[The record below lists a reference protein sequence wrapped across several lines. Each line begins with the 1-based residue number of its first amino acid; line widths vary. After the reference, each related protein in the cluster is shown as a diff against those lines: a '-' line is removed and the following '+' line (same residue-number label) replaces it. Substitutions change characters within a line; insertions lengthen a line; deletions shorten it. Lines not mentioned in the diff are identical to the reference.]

1 MAGGTKD
8 NYKSGIPQMWP
19 DGANLD
25 WRLTIADFISFWQVQ
40 WVNLKWKKAIVNYDG
55 RHNLSTVASF
65 LLNYSPISA
74 FFYSFIKLF
83 FSVICVREYFDAVIL
98 TLVQKNFFSINCLHA
113 AFFRPPFIKSESSV
127 ILIVCLLGRMCVC
140 AWWRPRALC
149 VPLIESENGGP
160 PPKSAPPR
168 FFVLAKTSYAGPR

>member
-40 WVNLKWKKAIVNYDG
+40 WVNLKWKKLTMTADITC
-55 RHNLSTVASF
+55 RQSRASF
-65 LLNYSPISA
+65 WIIHQFPPFFILSLN
-74 FFYSFIKLF
+74 FF
-83 FSVICVREYFDAVIL
+83 FSVICVGPRIFRCGYFDTGPKKL
-98 TLVQKNFFSINCLHA
+98 FFYKLFTCGLFSPAFYKIRKFSDFNCV
-113 AFFRPPFIKSESSV
+113 FTREN
-127 ILIVCLLGRMCVC
+127 VC